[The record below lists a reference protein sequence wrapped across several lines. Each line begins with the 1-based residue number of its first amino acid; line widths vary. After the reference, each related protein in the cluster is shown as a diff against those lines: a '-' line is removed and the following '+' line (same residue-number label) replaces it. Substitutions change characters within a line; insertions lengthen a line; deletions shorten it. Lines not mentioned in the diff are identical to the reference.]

1 MSTQDVPGFDDLK
14 SDAKQDEL
22 HIGVWGEH
30 SDNSLILVEGVEQ
43 GRVVFSIF
51 DMSPT
56 PPMEYRDSL
65 PEKQFKSQFSFN
77 SKSSIIKQGWVWHDK
92 TQFPWNKIM
101 DNFPDGTRYPSAD
114 VAVNEAQR
122 IAKIKSLRGAIV
134 KKENYTHMMDQI
146 GKKGRMIVD
155 KIQRAVNELRV

>member
-1 MSTQDVPGFDDLK
+1 MSTCDVPGFDDKKSTSKTDVLK
-14 SDAKQDEL
+14 
-22 HIGVWGEH
+22 IGVWGDH
-30 SDNSLILVEGVEQ
+30 SDGSLVLVEGIEQ

-51 DMSPT
+51 DMSLT

-77 SKSSIIKQGWVWHDK
+77 SRDSIVKDGWSWHDK

-114 VAVNEAQR
+114 YALNEAQR
-122 IAKIKSLRGAIV
+122 IAKIKDLRGAIV
-134 KKENYTHMMDQI
+134 KKENYSHMI
-146 GKKGRMIVD
+146 EKVGIKGKMIID